1 MKLLMENWRKHL
13 KEGKDEE
20 LPDNPRDWPSS
31 VSRER
36 AEWEKSMDL
45 NAAKDLITYIE
56 GGEPER
62 KPDRMQTK
70 DPSDIIG
77 MLRAAIEIIEKRAS
91 TEGEEEDL
99 GSEEWVITHRPSG
112 KRIGVSP
119 GKASSHQEAVDLVIK
134 GYAEL
139 TGKFYQNRHRREGIK
154 FEVTPTASP
163 RDKKVGKWEPEEN
176 KVVFED
182 AVPVREG

>member
-1 MKLLMENWRKHL
+1 VKLLIENWKKFL

-20 LPDNPRDWPSS
+20 LPDNPRDWPSPA
-31 VSRER
+31 SRER

-70 DPSDIIG
+70 EPSDIIG

-91 TEGEEEDL
+91 KGRLAPTKGEEE
-99 GSEEWVITHRPSG
+99 V
-112 KRIGVSP
+112 
-119 GKASSHQEAVDLVIK
+119 
-134 GYAEL
+134 
-139 TGKFYQNRHRREGIK
+139 
-154 FEVTPTASP
+154 
-163 RDKKVGKWEPEEN
+163 
-176 KVVFED
+176 
-182 AVPVREG
+182 